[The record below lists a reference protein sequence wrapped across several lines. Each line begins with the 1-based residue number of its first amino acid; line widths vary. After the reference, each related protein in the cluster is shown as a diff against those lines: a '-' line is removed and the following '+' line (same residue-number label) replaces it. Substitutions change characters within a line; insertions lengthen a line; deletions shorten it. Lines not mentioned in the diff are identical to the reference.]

1 MEDFLNEIF
10 KASPDALLVV
20 AGLVL
25 VLLSVIGTI
34 QGKIQLDGRWRIAG
48 LCLGLVFMIGGLIL
62 HYLNHVQGQTNSAG
76 ATPARTVSV
85 RPGPPGACQ
94 AGYVWREAFAGD
106 RVCVLPETRRQAA
119 DDNRSASSRVNPR
132 GAYGPQSCVEGFV
145 WREARPD
152 DHVCV
157 APDTRQQTLN
167 DNAKA
172 ESRIL

>member
-1 MEDFLNEIF
+1 MQDFVNEIF

-34 QGKIQLDGRWRIAG
+34 QGKIQLEGHWRIAG

-62 HYLNHVQGQTNSAG
+62 HYLNHVQGQTNSTS
-76 ATPARTVSV
+76 ATPAPGVSV
-85 RPGPPGACQ
+85 KPGACQ
-94 AGYVWREAFAGD
+94 AGYVWREAFPGD
-106 RVCVLPETRRQAA
+106 HVCVLPETRRQAA
-119 DDNRSASSRVNPR
+119 DDNRSASSRVNPK
-132 GAYGPQSCVEGFV
+132 GPYGPQSCIEGFV
-145 WREARPD
+145 WRQARFD

-157 APDTRQQTLN
+157 TPDTRQQTLN